1 MNIPCKVCLGLKGVS
16 EKMSYMVCHF
26 GKYKSGNVFGLQ
38 KHNQRE
44 NENYSNMDIDKA
56 RTSLNYDLINKDDIN
71 YLKKIKIIIEA
82 NRASERAIRKDA
94 TVYCE
99 CIVSSDSAFFENLT
113 EYKQKEF
120 FESSLDYLKNK
131 IGEKFIISANVHL
144 DETTPHMHVG
154 FVPIIENSLSAKKL
168 IDRKFLREVQ
178 DQLPAHLKNL
188 GFDIQRGIENSK
200 RKHKDTK
207 EFKKDLD
214 REFENKCKDIN
225 YIESYKNELEGKIEQ
240 LEARLNQKT
249 IEYDSITKTLNKNS
263 LVMYQIQEMKVEP
276 VMFSSDKVKIDKRD
290 FEKLKD
296 SALKAYNQ
304 HNLYATVSHKL
315 KALEKDKESYRKE
328 LENSRRCRTDDYNKF
343 NSELNSLRK
352 ENIRLNSELNKANKI
367 ISGMSKESQMEFFKL
382 KKEIE
387 KENKEFKKRI
397 EREKDRSYEMR
408 L

>member
-1 MNIPCKVCLGLKGVS
+1 
-16 EKMSYMVCHF
+16 MSYMVCHF

-56 RTSLNYDLINKDDIN
+56 KTPLNYDLVNQKDIN
-71 YLKKIKIIIEA
+71 YLKRVKTIIEA
-82 NRASERAIRKDA
+82 NRASKRAIRKDA

-99 CIVSSDSAFFENLT
+99 CIISSESAFFENLT
-113 EYKQKEF
+113 EDKQKEF
-120 FESSLDYLKNK
+120 FKSSLDYLKNK
-131 IGEKFIISANVHL
+131 IGEEFIISANVHL

-178 DQLPAHLKNL
+178 DQLPAYLKNL

-207 EFKKDLD
+207 EFKKELD
-214 REFENKCKDIN
+214 RELENKYKDIN
-225 YIESYKNELEGKIEQ
+225 AIESYKNELEGKIEE

-249 IEYDSITKTLNKNS
+249 IEYENITKTLDKNS

-276 VMFSSDKVKIDKRD
+276 IMFSSDKVKIDKRD
-290 FEKLKD
+290 FERLKD

-304 HNLYATVSHKL
+304 HNLYATVL
-315 KALEKDKESYRKE
+315 DRLKE
-328 LENSRRCRTDDYNKF
+328 LDESKRYYSKQLDISRRDRAIEYN
-343 NSELNSLRK
+343 NLNSKIHRLK
-352 ENIRLNSELNKANKI
+352 NENEDLKFEIDKANKI
-367 ISGMSKESQMEFFKL
+367 IKSMSKEFQNEFLKI

-387 KENKEFKKRI
+387 NPTQKYSKIKSKTFDL
-397 EREKDRSYEMR
+397 ER
-408 L
+408 

>member
-1 MNIPCKVCLGLKGVS
+1 
-16 EKMSYMVCHF
+16 MSYMVCHF

-44 NENYSNMDIDKA
+44 NENYSNIDIDKV
-56 RTSLNYDLINKDDIN
+56 RTPLNYDLINKKDIN
-71 YLKKIKIIIEA
+71 YLKRVKTIIEA
-82 NRASERAIRKDA
+82 NRASDRAIRKDA

-99 CIVSSDSAFFENLT
+99 CIISSDGAFFENLS
-113 EYKQKEF
+113 EDKQKEF
-120 FESSLDYLKNK
+120 FKSSLDYLKNK
-131 IGEKFIISANVHL
+131 IGEEFIISANVHL

-168 IDRKFLREVQ
+168 INRKFLREVQ
-178 DQLPAHLKNL
+178 DQLPAYLKNL

-207 EFKKDLD
+207 EFKKELD
-214 REFENKCKDIN
+214 RELENKYKDIN
-225 YIESYKNELEGKIEQ
+225 AIESYKNELEGKIEQ

-249 IEYDSITKTLNKNS
+249 IEYDRITKTLDKNS

-304 HNLYATVSHKL
+304 HNLYATVL
-315 KALEKDKESYRKE
+315 DRLKE
-328 LENSRRCRTDDYNKF
+328 LDESKRYYSKQLDISRRDRAIEYN
-343 NSELNSLRK
+343 NLNSKIHRLK
-352 ENIRLNSELNKANKI
+352 NENEDLNFEIDKTNKI
-367 ISGMSKESQMEFFKL
+367 IKSMSKEFQNEFLKI

-387 KENKEFKKRI
+387 NPTQKYLKIKSKTFDL
-397 EREKDRSYEMR
+397 ER
-408 L
+408 